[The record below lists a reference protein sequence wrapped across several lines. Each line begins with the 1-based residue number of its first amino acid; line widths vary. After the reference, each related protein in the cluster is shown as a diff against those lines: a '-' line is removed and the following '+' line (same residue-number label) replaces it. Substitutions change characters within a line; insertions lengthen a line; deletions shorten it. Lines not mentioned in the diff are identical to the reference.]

1 MLPMVLA
8 VHLSGNQPAMPTTG
22 IRQRIRVKLL
32 SGRFGANALE
42 TDYHIMFLY
51 FTIE

>member
-1 MLPMVLA
+1 MVMA
-8 VHLSGNQPAMPTTG
+8 VHLSRNQPAMPTTG
-22 IRQRIRVKLL
+22 IQQRSRVKLL
-32 SGRFGANALE
+32 SGRFGANTLELE